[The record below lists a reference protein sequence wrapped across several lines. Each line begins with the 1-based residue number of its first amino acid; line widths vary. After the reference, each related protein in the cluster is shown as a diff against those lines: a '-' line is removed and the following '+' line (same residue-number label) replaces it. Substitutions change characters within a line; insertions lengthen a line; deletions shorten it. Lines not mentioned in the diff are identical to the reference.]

1 MLAGT
6 RPSGSTGLSRRCRG
20 CLPPLP
26 ASPGSGC
33 PQLRYASATAQRRGS
48 LTSAR
53 YQDRPRPAA
62 GRVDSMRITEVSTPQ
77 GLSRNSAMIVV
88 SSNRWVGSS
97 ADNALAESFNA
108 SLKREI
114 LQDRTCWPNT
124 ASCRR
129 EVSAGWPATTPND
142 ATPDAVIP
150 VRPPTKTTTQPLRCH
165 KRRNHKSRVHHMGS
179 RPDQTCPAMRGQEAP
194 SSPLWSR

>member
-1 MLAGT
+1 
-6 RPSGSTGLSRRCRG
+6 
-20 CLPPLP
+20 
-26 ASPGSGC
+26 
-33 PQLRYASATAQRRGS
+33 
-48 LTSAR
+48 
-53 YQDRPRPAA
+53 
-62 GRVDSMRITEVSTPQ
+62 MRITEVSTPQ

-97 ADNALAESFNA
+97 ADDALAESFNA

-165 KRRNHKSRVHHMGS
+165 SGVTINPVSTTWGQGPIRRAPRCVGKRRRLARFGQGEQLVVFNDIAARWGVWEVHLPRGRKVHFTLECNRVPPLYDAHRMGS
-179 RPDQTCPAMRGQEAP
+179 GIP
-194 SSPLWSR
+194 